1 MPVGQALEPRA
12 RFYSS
17 THLMNLSGFW
27 IDAFWSMRLPLG
39 LCTLLELFKH
49 ILSVYDDP
57 EDFVPHW
64 CFLTHGHCVCDGF
77 EDFVPH
83 WSSLCLCLQACTQV
97 CDGLEGFVPQLILFM
112 HLYWSASVLRFLYLG
127 TFLKHCAHY
136 VRLTK
141 NFCSW
146 MILFRVLFRHHAS
159 PRSRL
164 CGTVDSPCFCRA
176 SRLPKWLPAW
186 LYATAL
192 SLEENAHRA

>member
-1 MPVGQALEPRA
+1 MALRIACLIGVPWSIGTVCVTALRIL
-12 RFYSS
+12 Y
-17 THLMNLSGFW
+17 L
-27 IDAFWSMRLPLG
+27 IDPF
-39 LCTLLELFKH
+39 
-49 ILSVYDDP
+49 
-57 EDFVPHW
+57 
-64 CFLTHGHCVCDGF
+64 
-77 EDFVPH
+77 
-83 WSSLCLCLQACTQV
+83 LCLCFQACTKV

-159 PRSRL
+159 RRSRL
-164 CGTVDSPCFCRA
+164 CETVDSPWFCRA

-192 SLEENAHRA
+192 SLEENAHRT